1 MGSVEDLAVEEEKSS
16 TWMKSI
22 AEKAKEIIEDLCFKA
37 SRWWVTTFI
46 DRWGFLLRK
55 KTTVGQRLPSD
66 LTEKVISFISQC
78 KTCMKLNNIAPCF
91 IGNMDETAIW
101 YDMPGATTIAVKG
114 TNSVPLLTTG
124 HEKQRITVCLAAM
137 ANGCR
142 LKPLIVFKGKRF
154 PTPIGYTTIVGWHEM
169 TGQ

>member
-1 MGSVEDLAVEEEKSS
+1 MRLETPKRG
-16 TWMKSI
+16 
-22 AEKAKEIIEDLCFKA
+22 IELI
-37 SRWWVTTFI
+37 T
-46 DRWGFLLRK
+46 
-55 KTTVGQRLPSD
+55 SD
-66 LTEKVISFISQC
+66 LTEKAISFISQC

-101 YDMPGATTIAVKG
+101 YDMPGATTVAVKG

-124 HEKQRITVCLAAM
+124 HEKQHITVCLAAM

-154 PTPIGYTTIVGWHEM
+154 PNELKGITEAIVKLSSNGWMNEELTLQWMEGVGYN
-169 TGQ
+169 TGAKNSYMGFLLVPYNRPS